1 MLYSLIKEMFTSHL
15 QGLPRLAGLQRDGS
29 PHWLPEAEKW
39 LEEAEN
45 LMGRFRFPEGGRI
58 AIARGNIAK
67 ARDMPT
73 GEGQH
78 PRKQIERTIR
88 RAAQEALEEAANL
101 LTDRARTAEDRLQSF
116 RDKLC
121 EGITAYR
128 VQLPADAE
136 TVPAPS
142 SLWRGLKGFEPA
154 RALLMVHRA
163 FANSDLPAFC
173 CSIAFRYSLSWGFT
187 AGSS

>member
-29 PHWLPEAEKW
+29 PHWLPEAENW

-154 RALLMVHRA
+154 RALLSYVEV
-163 FANSDLPAFC
+163 
-173 CSIAFRYSLSWGFT
+173 SLGKQDIEYILLDICETW
-187 AGSS
+187 AGNFSRSAD

>member
-1 MLYSLIKEMFTSHL
+1 MQFIPTFSSQASSWSLFDTAGFTS
-15 QGLPRLAGLQRDGS
+15 ADYGS
-29 PHWLPEAEKW
+29 DSDF
-39 LEEAEN
+39 N
-45 LMGRFRFPEGGRI
+45 DLM
-58 AIARGNIAK
+58 
-67 ARDMPT
+67 
-73 GEGQH
+73 
-78 PRKQIERTIR
+78 
-88 RAAQEALEEAANL
+88 QEALEEAANL

-154 RALLMVHRA
+154 RALLSYVEV
-163 FANSDLPAFC
+163 
-173 CSIAFRYSLSWGFT
+173 SLGKQDIEYILLDICETW
-187 AGSS
+187 AGNFSRSAD